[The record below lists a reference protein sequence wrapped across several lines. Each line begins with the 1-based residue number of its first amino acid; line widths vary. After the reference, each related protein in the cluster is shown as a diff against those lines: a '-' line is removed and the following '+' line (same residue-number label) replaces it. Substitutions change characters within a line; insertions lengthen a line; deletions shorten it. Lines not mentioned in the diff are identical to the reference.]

1 MARTFYELNIW
12 KKGHE
17 LLIEVYKVTRGY
29 PPDEKYGLSNDT
41 RRSSNSII
49 ANIAEAHGRYF
60 FADKV
65 RVLYIARGEV
75 EETRSHLK
83 VAVSLNYISNEKF
96 QWFDQEY
103 EGLAKG
109 ISTYISSLEEQSH
122 NQHD

>member
-1 MARTFYELNIW
+1 MAHTFYELNIW

-17 LLIEVYKVTRGY
+17 LLIEVYKVTAKY
-29 PPDEKYGLSNDT
+29 PPTEKYGLSNDT
-41 RRSSNSII
+41 RRSGNSII

-75 EETRSHLK
+75 EEIRSHLR
-83 VAVSLNYISNEKF
+83 VAESLSYISNEKF

-109 ISTYISSLEEQSH
+109 ISSYIASLEQQSQ